1 MFVSDVWV
9 LSAWDENFGMTMT
22 NGIPPMPLRGWIVPV
37 GGSTPDRLKARP
49 ALGWL
54 WTGSGLALD
63 RRKIGIFLTQPPF
76 CAIIHFSHSHH
87 SHHSH
92 SHHSQPSTPSTL
104 RNETRH
110 TSPLSPHSGFLL
122 LREYLYHRHNTG
134 GGLPPSG
141 NLRQLPPVLHRKA
154 ETRGY
159 LRTSGTLPA
168 QIRRRRES
176 GLNPAPARPL
186 RRPPPPYRIP
196 RAR

>member
-1 MFVSDVWV
+1 MAS
-9 LSAWDENFGMTMT
+9 LQCPCG
-22 NGIPPMPLRGWIVPV
+22 
-37 GGSTPDRLKARP
+37 GGSFRSGVQPPTGSRPDRL
-49 ALGWL
+49 WI
-54 WTGSGLALD
+54 GSGLALD
-63 RRKIGIFLTQPPF
+63 RRKIRIFLTQPPF

-87 SHHSH
+87 SHHSQPLQLNH
-92 SHHSQPSTPSTL
+92 PPPSTLHTL

-110 TSPLSPHSGFLL
+110 TSPLPAHSGFLL
-122 LREYLYHRHNTG
+122 LRECLYHRHNSG

-159 LRTSGTLPA
+159 LRTSRTLPA

-176 GLNPAPARPL
+176 GLNPPPL
-186 RRPPPPYRIP
+186 APPPPPSISLPHP